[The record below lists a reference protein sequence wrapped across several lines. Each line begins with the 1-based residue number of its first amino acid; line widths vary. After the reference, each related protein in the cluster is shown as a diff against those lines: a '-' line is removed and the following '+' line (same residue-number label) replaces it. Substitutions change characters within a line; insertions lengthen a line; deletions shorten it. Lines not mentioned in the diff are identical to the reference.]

1 MDWSSIIVALIAALV
16 PTGGLTAI
24 VTLKDKKTAA
34 FLDNTEKLINQ
45 WQEIA
50 DGRKVRMDELKADL
64 DRKEDVIQEQWKEI
78 SDLRNEL
85 DHARTDKAVEMGLP
99 FDQMGIYNTFVHFS
113 HKLGGRSGGR
123 YSTIK
128 IMRGRG
134 YKDAVHSRYPGYACR
149 MLAEEFPGEHS
160 DHGQGANYRRGG
172 PARHPLCSPF
182 TGRAGAC
189 CGPEGRLVIPGNHC
203 RMVQG
208 VGGGWKAASRTR

>member
-85 DHARTDKAVEMGLP
+85 DHARTDKAVAELMRCEKTSCPDRMPP
-99 FDQMGIYNTFVHFS
+99 F
-113 HKLGGRSGGR
+113 
-123 YSTIK
+123 
-128 IMRGRG
+128 
-134 YKDAVHSRYPGYACR
+134 
-149 MLAEEFPGEHS
+149 
-160 DHGQGANYRRGG
+160 GQGADVKCDIENRRLKWG
-172 PARHPLCSPF
+172 
-182 TGRAGAC
+182 
-189 CGPEGRLVIPGNHC
+189 
-203 RMVQG
+203 Q
-208 VGGGWKAASRTR
+208 